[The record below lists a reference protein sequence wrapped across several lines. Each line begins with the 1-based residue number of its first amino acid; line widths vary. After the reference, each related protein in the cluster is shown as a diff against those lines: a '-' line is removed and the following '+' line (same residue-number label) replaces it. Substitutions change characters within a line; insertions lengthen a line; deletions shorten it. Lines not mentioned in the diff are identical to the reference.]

1 MARIKASEKVKSID
15 FNLDEIKHAVR
26 ELKTGRCMDPQGLF
40 ERFSKLLVMSSF
52 FLFQKW

>member
-15 FNLDEIKHAVR
+15 FNLDEIKRAAC

-40 ERFSKLLVMSSF
+40 ERFSKLLVMNSF
-52 FLFQKW
+52 FLF